1 MVLNMNWKNFRSIHG
16 EEGSR
21 SKFENLMYDIL
32 CREYPSEKV
41 HKTDSSRGGDGG
53 IDIFVESDG
62 GIDIYQC
69 KFFLDAMDR
78 TQWNQIAASFES
90 SMKTAQK
97 DGVKVLKW
105 YLCTPFIS
113 NRDPVGPWKRWNT
126 FVDENARRIE
136 VSIEWLDGARIIQK
150 LEQPELGDIRFKYF
164 TSDEKVI
171 QKEGVVKEVL
181 YREAKDMTTTI
192 QITADTHPKVF
203 ISYSWTNKEYMNRV
217 LNLAIRLR
225 AAGVDV
231 ILDQW
236 DLRPGYDMYA
246 FMEQSIHDADKVL
259 ILCDKGYAEKA
270 DNRSGGVG
278 AETMIITPDVYGKYK
293 QEKFIPVIME
303 TPKAVPSYLKSR
315 YAVFYTKDGVE
326 EYQALCQAIFG
337 VFGVKKPP
345 MGKIPIEWLTGDS
358 STHKS
363 LSSNVTVSTDSK
375 QTQRPAL
382 RKGEK
387 YKFGHYPKVKDG
399 QDEPLL
405 WRVLDVDT
413 ENKRALLITEDLIDC
428 RKYNEICEVKS
439 ITWEVC
445 DLRKWLNGAF
455 VDRTFGS
462 EDQTRIVEVDNVNP
476 DNKDY
481 GTKGGKKTR
490 DRVFALSIDEAK
502 AYFRD
507 DLNRR
512 AAATPYA
519 DSHGSYT
526 SKNYTTSDD
535 RRAGWWWLRSPG
547 SNSIDA
553 SVIDYDGSVYTFGLT
568 VNFDHVSVRPALWLN
583 L

>member
-21 SKFENLMYDIL
+21 SKFENLMYDML

-53 IDIFVESDG
+53 IDVFVERDG

-78 TQWNQIAASFES
+78 AQWNQIAASFES
-90 SMKTAQK
+90 SMKTAEK

-105 YLCTPFIS
+105 CLCTPFIS
-113 NRDPVGPWKRWNT
+113 NRDPVGPWKRWDA
-126 FVDENARRIE
+126 FVDKNAGRIE
-136 VSIEWLDGARIIQK
+136 DSMEWLDGARIIQK
-150 LEQPELGDIRFKYF
+150 LEQPELGDIRVKYF

-171 QKEGVVKEVL
+171 KKEGAVKEVF
-181 YREAKDMTTTI
+181 YREAKDMTTTS

-203 ISYSWTNKEYMNRV
+203 ISYSWTNEDYKNRV
-217 LNLAIRLR
+217 LNLATRLR
-225 AAGVDV
+225 DNGVDI

-236 DLRPGYDMYA
+236 DLRPGHDMYA
-246 FMEQSIHDADKVL
+246 FMEQSIRDADKVL

-270 DNRSGGVG
+270 DHRSGGVG
-278 AETMIITPDVYGKYK
+278 AETMIITPDVYGKHK

-337 VFGVKKPP
+337 VSGVKKPP
-345 MGKIPIEWLTGDS
+345 VGKVPIEWLTGDS

-382 RKGEK
+382 RRGEK
-387 YKFGHYPKVKDG
+387 YEFGHYPKVKDG

-405 WRVLDVDT
+405 WRVLNVDT

-428 RKYNEICEVKS
+428 RKYHETSED
-439 ITWEVC
+439 ITWERC
-445 DLRKWLNGAF
+445 DLRKWLNGEFIDRAF
-455 VDRTFGS
+455 DK
-462 EDQTRIVEVDNVNP
+462 EDFEKIAEMPIQNP
-476 DNKDY
+476 DNIKY
-481 GTKGGKKTR
+481 GTKGGRETR
-490 DRVFALSIDEAK
+490 DRIFALSIDEAEK
-502 AYFRD
+502 YFRND
-507 DLNRR
+507 MDRR
-512 AAATPYA
+512 AAVTSYAKRQGGFVSSSNTTP
-519 DSHGSYT
+519 DGQP
-526 SKNYTTSDD
+526 
-535 RRAGWWWLRSPG
+535 AGWWWLRSPG
-547 SNSIDA
+547 DLSYSA
-553 SVIDYDGSVYTFGLT
+553 SFVNTDGGVLSFGLD
-568 VNFDHVSVRPALWLN
+568 VHYYFVSVRPALWLN